1 MESTVTRAFTTDGHR
16 AEICTITHDGHS
28 YTAMGAVLDPERPT
42 CYTDGNGNLTTW
54 QGEIIGSYRVTNTF
68 WHNFG
73 GKMECIE
80 GCIAG
85 RYYYGR
91 KSADWSQLISL
102 RPYKT
107 A

>member
-1 MESTVTRAFTTDGHR
+1 MESTVERVFTTDGHR
-16 AEICTITHDGHS
+16 AEVCTITHDGHS
-28 YTAMGAVLDPERPT
+28 YTAMGAMLDPDNPV

-54 QGEIIGSYRVTNTF
+54 GGEKIGTYRVTSRYWAGIATR
-68 WHNFG
+68 
-73 GKMECIE
+73 MECIE

-91 KSADWSQLISL
+91 QSDWSQLVNL
-102 RPYKT
+102 KPYKT